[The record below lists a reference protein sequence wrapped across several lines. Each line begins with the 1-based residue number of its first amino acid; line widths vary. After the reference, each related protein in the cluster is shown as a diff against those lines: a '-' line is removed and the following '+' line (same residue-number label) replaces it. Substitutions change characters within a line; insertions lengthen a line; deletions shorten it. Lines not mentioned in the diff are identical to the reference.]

1 MSRIYEKFCELLSA
15 HIEADEKWMP
25 IQKAHELLGS
35 VNEDEIWEQRHAA
48 ADALFTY
55 IAELEAERRWIPVSE
70 RMPDDWESV
79 LTIDISKS
87 TQDVV
92 SAFYNPETSLWSTPF
107 SSDLWVTH
115 WMPLPEPPIVYGKV
129 CEE

>member
-1 MSRIYEKFCELLSA
+1 MSRTYERFCELLSA
-15 HIEADEKWMP
+15 YNETDEKWMP

-70 RMPDDWESV
+70 RLPEANTPV
-79 LTIDISKS
+79 LTISKDNNEPVTAWLEDDFWWS
-87 TQDVV
+87 SVDW
-92 SAFYNPETSLWSTPF
+92 SLS
-107 SSDLWVTH
+107 VTH
-115 WMPLPEPPIVYGKV
+115 WMPIPKLPEVQ
-129 CEE
+129 E

>member
-1 MSRIYEKFCELLSA
+1 MSRIYEKFYELLSA

-55 IAELEAERRWIPVSE
+55 IAELEAFIDQLIEAGDAVINAEPMWIAEEDKWDALVKDWKERKE
-70 RMPDDWESV
+70 
-79 LTIDISKS
+79 
-87 TQDVV
+87 
-92 SAFYNPETSLWSTPF
+92 
-107 SSDLWVTH
+107 
-115 WMPLPEPPIVYGKV
+115 
-129 CEE
+129 